1 MAQEQCPVNK
11 IESNFVGTAYAEEA
25 CPGLLPSLDASPAGS
40 EDGAVWRAVEPNSF
54 PDFGGNITTVARNP
68 ISQSRQNKKGMV
80 TDLEAMGGINQDF
93 TLQNSERLLQGFFFA
108 RSRQKPTTARFDLS
122 ANVPIDEVVADGFVI
137 TSNATLG
144 DLGFKVGHLV
154 FAENVGM
161 SGPQVVTAVDATT
174 PSLLEVTIGG
184 ALTPNAS
191 PAANAVLHSVGFQF
205 GAGAVAMQAPAGA
218 YPRLAATG
226 VDFTTLGLIPG
237 EWIFIGGD
245 GANFQFANNQGWA
258 RISSI
263 TATTMI
269 FDKVDFAAVAE
280 AGTGKTI
287 RIFWGDLLKNES
299 NPDLIKK
306 LTVQWRRTLGSDED
320 GVQSE
325 YLIGAQAN
333 ELTFNMPLAEK
344 ITVDMGYVAMDAQQR
359 TGAEGLKP
367 GALVPVEVGDAFN
380 TSSDIKRLKLSKVDP
395 VNGNVA
401 PLFAFATEMTVTINN
416 GVSMDKALGTLG
428 AIGSSMGNFEVGGSM
443 TVYFS
448 TVEAVKAVRQNADV
462 TLDFIVVKANRG
474 FLFDIPLM
482 TLGGGRVT
490 VEANQP
496 VRVPLEN
503 QGSESPFGH
512 TLQFQSF
519 RYLPNLAN

>member
-1 MAQEQCPVNK
+1 MAGEVCPVNK
-11 IESNFVGTAYAEEA
+11 IESNFVGTSFAEEV
-25 CPGLLPSLDASPAGS
+25 CPGQLPSLDASPAGS

-80 TDLEAMGGINQDF
+80 TDLEATGGLNQDF

-108 RSRQKPTTARFDLS
+108 RSRQKPTTARFDLT
-122 ANVPIDEVVADGFVI
+122 AYVPIDEVVADGFVI
-137 TSNATLG
+137 TSNLTLG
-144 DLGFKVGHLV
+144 DLGFATGQLV

-161 SGPQVVTAVDATT
+161 TGPLVVTAVDDTDPA
-174 PSLLEVTIGG
+174 LLEVTVGG
-184 ALTPNAS
+184 ALTPNAAPPS
-191 PAANAVLHSVGFQF
+191 NAALHSVGFQF
-205 GAGAVAMQAPAGA
+205 ASGAVAMQAPVGA
-218 YPRLAATG
+218 YPRLFATG
-226 VDFTTLGLIPG
+226 FDFTTLGLIPG
-237 EWIFIGGD
+237 EWIFLGGD
-245 GANFQFANNQGWA
+245 GASFQFANNQGWA

-287 RIFWGDLLKNES
+287 RIFWGDIIKNES
-299 NPDLIKK
+299 DPDLIKK
-306 LTVQWRRTLGSDED
+306 LTVQWRRTLGNDAD

-325 YLIGAQAN
+325 YLIGSQAN
-333 ELTFNMPLAEK
+333 ELTFNMPLADK
-344 ITVDMGYVAMDAQQR
+344 MTVDMGYVAMDSQQR

-367 GALVPVEVGDAFN
+367 GPLVPVEVGDAFN
-380 TSSDIKRLKLSKVDP
+380 TSSDIKRLKLSKVDAT
-395 VNGNVA
+395 NGNVT

-416 GVSMDKALGTLG
+416 GVTMDKALGVLG
-428 AIGSSMGNFEVGGSM
+428 AIGSSTGNFEVGGSM
-443 TVYFS
+443 TVYFA

-490 VEANQP
+490 VEANQA
-496 VRVPLEN
+496 VMVPLDN
-503 QGSESPFGH
+503 QGAESPFGH